1 MTTPAILISLFG
13 VLMLAGA
20 IIGYTDTDTD
30 ADTASVAFVIAA
42 GASGLGLLA
51 GGVGVL
57 KRKELALV
65 FAPFITLL
73 LTKLFACHLAVTGDV
88 LPAGLMVILGLIALV
103 LFYRALPSKETL

>member
-42 GASGLGLLA
+42 GASGLRLLA

-57 KRKELALV
+57 RRKDVALV
-65 FAPFITLL
+65 FAPFVTLL
-73 LTKLFACHLAVTGDV
+73 LTALFACHLAVTGDF
-88 LPAGLMVILGLIALV
+88 LPAGLMVILGLVALV

>member
-13 VLMLAGA
+13 LFVLGGG
-20 IIGYTDTDTD
+20 IIGYADTDSD
-30 ADTASVAFVIAA
+30 ADTAGIAFVIAA

-65 FAPFITLL
+65 FAPFVTLL
-73 LTKLFACHLAVTGDV
+73 LTTLFACHVVVTGDFS
-88 LPAGLMVILGLIALV
+88 PSSLMVILGLVALV
-103 LFYRALPSKETL
+103 LFYRALPSKENL